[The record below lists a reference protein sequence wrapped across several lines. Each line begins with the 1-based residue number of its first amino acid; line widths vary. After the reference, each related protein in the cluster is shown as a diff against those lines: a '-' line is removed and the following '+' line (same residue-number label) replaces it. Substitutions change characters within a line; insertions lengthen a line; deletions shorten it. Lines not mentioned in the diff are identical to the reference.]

1 MIERAE
7 IWEIAEGYDRKKLT
21 IGSLGSHS
29 ALDIADGAKDEG
41 FKTIVICQ
49 RGRDLP
55 YKMFGRIV
63 DETLILEKFSQTTSD
78 EVQNA
83 LRGRN
88 TIFVPHRSFTT
99 YIPYDQI
106 EGSFKLPLFG
116 NRMILRSE
124 ERGAQRNQYYL
135 LEKAGIRQPKKF
147 RSPSEIDRL
156 VIVKVQE
163 AKRRIERAFF
173 MATDEADFKKKSE
186 ERISKGL
193 IRKEDLDTA
202 VIEEFVV
209 GTYFNFNYFYSP
221 LKGEVEFMGIDR
233 RLQTN
238 LHDFVALPARQQLE
252 VDVILQNIEIGHM
265 GATVRESMLE
275 QVFEMGIKFAHTSKK
290 EYPPGIIGPFALQGA
305 INKDQEIVIFD
316 VSPRVPGS
324 PVIGTTSPYTKYAY
338 GKQMSVGRRIAV
350 EIREAA
356 ETDRLKEI
364 LT

>member
-7 IWEIAEGYDRKKLT
+7 IFGIAECYDQKNIT

-41 FKTIVICQ
+41 FKTIVVCQ
-49 RGRDLP
+49 MNRELP
-55 YKMFGRIV
+55 YKLYSRIV
-63 DETLILEKFSQTTSD
+63 DETLILEKFSQMVSV
-78 EVQNA
+78 EVQDA
-83 LRGRN
+83 LRERN

-106 EGSFKLPLFG
+106 EGIFRVPLFG

-124 ERGAQRNQYYL
+124 ERSAERNQYYL
-135 LEKAGIRQPKKF
+135 LEKAGIRQQKKF
-147 RSPSEIDRL
+147 KSPEEIDRL
-156 VIVKVQE
+156 AIVKVQE

-173 MATDEADFKKKSE
+173 IVTNEEDFKTKAEK
-186 ERISKGL
+186 RIAEGL
-193 IRKEDLDTA
+193 IRREDLETA
-202 VIEEFVV
+202 VIEEYVV
-209 GTYFNFNYFYSP
+209 GTYFNFNYFFSP
-221 LKGEVEFMGIDR
+221 LSGNVEFMGIDR

-238 LHDFVALPARQQLE
+238 LHDFVSMPARQQLD
-252 VDVILQNIEIGHM
+252 VDITLQNIEIGHM

-275 QVFEMGIKFAHTSKK
+275 QVFEMGIKFTHAARR
-290 EYPPGIIGPFALQGA
+290 EYPPGMIGPFALQGA

-338 GKQMSVGRRIAV
+338 GKPMSVGRRIAV

-356 ETDRLKEI
+356 ATGRLKEV